1 MKKVYLVLLLICI
14 ALSALSDTV
23 IQMEPYGGVYRIPC
37 VVNGAKMK
45 FIFDTGASDVCI
57 SMTMAEY
64 LYDNGY
70 LEDDDIKG
78 VGSSSVAD
86 GRIVDHIKI
95 ILRDIQIDNLHIYNV
110 EAVVVDGQNAPLL
123 MGQSAIKKLGPIEI
137 NGNILTIHNESTN
150 TKEGYIS
157 EIYRQIKTADKN
169 QNYSKVIE
177 LYETLS
183 NLTKLSD
190 IDLYSYAEVL
200 TIEEEYENA
209 LEILNQIEDI
219 EQLAKSGKDAYY
231 IYAYVYFY
239 LGRNNP
245 RYYSRA
251 ISFMKSSNEK
261 VNKSYEELARDCM
274 FIADCYYCDKRDQ
287 EASNAYGKALNY
299 YALSNNITLDYLL
312 DDCFGK
318 LKKNEKSYRND
329 NIDEAVFQWVST
341 SMDSGALSAD
351 GFFKAIKDLARNK
364 NRYAVKHLNDAG
376 IFDY

>member
-1 MKKVYLVLLLICI
+1 MKKIVLLIVSMIFAIPLL
-14 ALSALSDTV
+14 ADTV
-23 IQMEPYGGVYRIPC
+23 IQMEKYGGVYRIPC

-70 LEDDDIKG
+70 IEDDDIKG

-95 ILRDIQIDNLHIYNV
+95 ILKDIQIDDLHIYNV

-137 NGNILTIHNESTN
+137 NGNILTIHNESSN

-157 EIYRQIKTADKN
+157 EIYRQLIAADKN

-190 IDLYSYAEVL
+190 FDLYNYAQVL
-200 TIEEEYENA
+200 AIEEEYENA
-209 LEILNQIEDI
+209 LETLNQIEDI
-219 EQLAKSGKDAYY
+219 EGLVKSGTDAYY

-239 LGRNNP
+239 LGRNNS

-251 ISFMKSSNEK
+251 ISFMKLSNEK
-261 VNKSYEELARDCM
+261 VNKSNEELARDCM
-274 FIADCYYCDKRDQ
+274 FIGDCYYCDKRDQ
-287 EASNAYGKALNY
+287 DAAKAYGKALNH
-299 YALSNNITLDYLL
+299 YALSNNITYEYLL
-312 DDCFGK
+312 DDCLGK
-318 LKKNEKSYRND
+318 LKKNQKSYRND
-329 NIDEAVFQWVST
+329 NIDEAIFQMIST
-341 SMDSGALSAD
+341 MMDSGSISAD
-351 GFFKAIKDLARNK
+351 VGFQAIIDLAKNK
-364 NRYAVKHLNDAG
+364 NRFAVKHLNDAG